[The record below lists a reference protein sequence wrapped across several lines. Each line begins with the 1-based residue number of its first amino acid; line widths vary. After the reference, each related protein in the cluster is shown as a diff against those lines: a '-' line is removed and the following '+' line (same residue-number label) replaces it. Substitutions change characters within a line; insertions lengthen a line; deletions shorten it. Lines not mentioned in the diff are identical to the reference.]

1 MRRLSPKWHRHQRAL
16 QRRALKLGR
25 RIKRR
30 RRSLHGNPH
39 NRKTNR
45 AKPFLPKRAGSLIC
59 PATLDFGSDPV
70 DTVKFMM
77 DVRAALT
84 QGEYS
89 RILIDHAALRN
100 LSPSA
105 ALVLIAEMFYAQQF
119 APSVELLCK
128 FPKTP
133 AVRDLLGQIGYFK
146 YFPAVSWSAPP
157 GGARF
162 FLEHRRGEGVDR
174 DAARVL
180 LDHLR
185 TTGKLSSSLLY
196 EALAEGMQNAA
207 EWGYENRQT
216 GYRLWWLL
224 GYRDASTGEIAYCF
238 YDQGAG
244 IPATIRT
251 RLSDR
256 VAFLRP
262 KGSQLIRRAVIAG
275 HYSRTGKPSRGRGLP
290 TLKRFIDAAAAGEL
304 LIHSRESQCIFRT
317 GHKPRLS
324 DYSVLLRGTLI
335 SWTFQP

>member
-128 FPKTP
+128 FPRRRPSAICLDKSVISNISQLFLGDIPAERAFSLSIAEARGLIVMLQEFSWITCERQESYRAHFCMRRWRKVCRTQPNGDTKTDK
-133 AVRDLLGQIGYFK
+133 RDIACGGFWVIGMPRQEKLLIVSTIK
-146 YFPAVSWSAPP
+146 ERVFPQPS
-157 GGARF
+157 
-162 FLEHRRGEGVDR
+162 
-174 DAARVL
+174 
-180 LDHLR
+180 
-185 TTGKLSSSLLY
+185 
-196 EALAEGMQNAA
+196 ALA
-207 EWGYENRQT
+207 
-216 GYRLWWLL
+216 
-224 GYRDASTGEIAYCF
+224 
-238 YDQGAG
+238 
-244 IPATIRT
+244 
-251 RLSDR
+251 
-256 VAFLRP
+256 
-262 KGSQLIRRAVIAG
+262 
-275 HYSRTGKPSRGRGLP
+275 
-290 TLKRFIDAAAAGEL
+290 
-304 LIHSRESQCIFRT
+304 FRT
-317 GHKPRLS
+317 GLRFSSEGVATYPSSRHRRTLFADGKTEQGPRVANAQAVHRCCRGRRIAHPFPGKPVHLS
-324 DYSVLLRGTLI
+324 NR
-335 SWTFQP
+335 P